1 MTEKHINQIKSQLPP
16 DETIDRMYRA
26 YEGDIRVITKDGTGK
41 EYRYTVIYNVADDS
55 VKIERM

>member
-41 EYRYTVIYNVADDS
+41 EYRYTVIYNAVDDT
-55 VKIERM
+55 VKIEWM

>member
-26 YEGDIRVITKDGTGK
+26 YEGDIRVITKDNTGK
-41 EYRYTVIYNVADDS
+41 EYRYTVIYNAADDT

>member
-1 MTEKHINQIKSQLPP
+1 MTEKHINQIKSQLSA

-41 EYRYTVIYNVADDS
+41 EYRYTIIYNASDDT

>member
-1 MTEKHINQIKSQLPP
+1 MTGKHINQIKSQLPP
-16 DETIDRMYRA
+16 EEIIDRMYRA

-41 EYRYTVIYNVADDS
+41 EYRYTIIYNASDDT